1 MNRKKSMNPRI
12 IIHNAISIDGSTQG
26 FTPDTALFYKLA
38 TRWKEDATLAG
49 CDTLLNVPET
59 IPDETEVNLIP
70 FRTKLQDSRPILVV
84 PDSRGRLRSWHY
96 WREQPYWKDCIAL
109 CSAITPHE
117 YLEYLSLRN
126 IKYIIAGQDH
136 VDYDSALKTLHSE
149 YGIKVM
155 RVESGGVLNSILLNL
170 DLVDEISLLINPKI
184 IGNNETKSFL
194 RAVDRNFS
202 VEHLNLKLI
211 HMEKLR
217 FDLMWLIYEVLR

>member
-1 MNRKKSMNPRI
+1 MIPRI
-12 IIHNAISIDGSTQG
+12 IIHNAISLDGFTHG
-26 FTPDTALFYKLA
+26 FTPDTGLFYKLA
-38 TRWKEDATLAG
+38 ARWKEDATLAG

-70 FRTKLQDSRPILVV
+70 FRTKPQDSRPVLVV

-109 CSAITPHE
+109 CSIKTPQE

-136 VDYDSALKTLHSE
+136 VDYQTALKTLHSE
-149 YGIKVM
+149 YGINVM
-155 RVESGGVLNSILLNL
+155 RVESGGILNSILLSN
-170 DLVDEISLLINPKI
+170 DLVAEISLLIHPKI
-184 IGNNETKSFL
+184 VGNNETKSFF
-194 RAVDRNFS
+194 RVVDPNLSDERPK
-202 VEHLNLKLI
+202 LKLI